1 MENVVK
7 LDKTTPGLGA
17 EIFRKSGIKITDCYQ
32 CGKCSASCPMVFQRS
47 GSVVPPDAGMDYP
60 PNQLIRFA
68 QLGRREKVL
77 ASSSI
82 WVCVSCVTC
91 TARCPKEIDIA
102 GLMDVFR
109 ELSIEEGVATKKQR
123 RIQNFHKSFLE
134 VIRSNGRLYEM
145 MLMIRYKLRTLTLFQ
160 DVTKS
165 PKMLLT
171 GKLKL
176 LPSKVEDTEAIEKI
190 FAKCLTKL

>member
-1 MENVVK
+1 LVLHLSASAINNFVGEVE
-7 LDKTTPGLGA
+7 A
-17 EIFRKSGIKITDCYQ
+17 KSGIKLKKCYQ
-32 CGKCSASCPMVFQRS
+32 CGKCSTSCPMAFQ
-47 GSVVPPDAGMDYP
+47 MDYP

-68 QLGRREKVL
+68 QLGERETVL
-77 ASSSI
+77 TSSTI
-82 WVCVSCVTC
+82 WVCVSCITC
-91 TARCPKEIDIA
+91 TARCPKEVDIA

-109 ELSIEEGVATKKQR
+109 ELAIKEGLATKKQC

-145 MLMIRYKLRTLTLFQ
+145 MLMIKYKLRTLTLLQ

-176 LPSKVEDTEAIEKI
+176 LPHKIENIQEIEKI
-190 FAKCLTKL
+190 FEDALNEITDKH